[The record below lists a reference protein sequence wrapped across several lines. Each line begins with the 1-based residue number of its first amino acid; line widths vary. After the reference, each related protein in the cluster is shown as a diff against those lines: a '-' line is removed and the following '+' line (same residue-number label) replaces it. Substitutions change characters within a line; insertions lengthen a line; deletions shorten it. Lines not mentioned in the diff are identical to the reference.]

1 MGTTRLKHCL
11 LVNDLMGPSHFLL
24 IENITQI
31 YGTSSHTH
39 GQIVGAKESHEAEKS
54 LRKLTRKKRFRLS
67 VAPIIRTWKKMVKVR
82 EVRSG
87 EGLEREAAL
96 HGQPGHH
103 TVNKQLADR
112 LNGHTN
118 ISVSSL
124 A

>member
-1 MGTTRLKHCL
+1 
-11 LVNDLMGPSHFLL
+11 
-24 IENITQI
+24 
-31 YGTSSHTH
+31 
-39 GQIVGAKESHEAEKS
+39 
-54 LRKLTRKKRFRLS
+54 
-67 VAPIIRTWKKMVKVR
+67 MVKVR

-96 HGQPGHH
+96 HGQPRHH